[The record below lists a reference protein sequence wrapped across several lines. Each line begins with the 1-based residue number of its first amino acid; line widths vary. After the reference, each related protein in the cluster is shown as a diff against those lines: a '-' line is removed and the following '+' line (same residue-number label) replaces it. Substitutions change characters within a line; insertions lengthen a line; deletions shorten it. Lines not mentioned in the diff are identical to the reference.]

1 MFRTKA
7 VCLKVRNATTTR
19 GDPFTLRLEQFNLKP
34 LDKWANTVVVFKS
47 KCP

>member
-1 MFRTKA
+1 MFAKTA
-7 VCLKVRNATTTR
+7 VCLKVRNVTKTR

-47 KCP
+47 KSP